1 VNRLANSTSP
11 YLQQHA
17 DNPVEWFEWGEEAF
31 EEAKRRGVPI
41 FLSVGYSA
49 CHWCH
54 VMAHESFEDPE
65 VAAQLNEAFVNVK
78 VDREERP
85 DVDAV
90 YMRAV
95 QAMTGRGG
103 WPMSVFLTPG
113 GAPFF
118 SGTYWPKEPVH
129 GMPDFPKVIAA
140 VRDAWQERRDEV
152 LGSAERI
159 ATALSEHREDE
170 AAREL
175 DPAIVDGA
183 STLVV
188 ESAWDRELGGFG
200 RAPKFPQA
208 MTIEWLLAHHVRTG
222 DGRALE
228 AAVHSLDAMARGG
241 IHDLLA
247 GGFARYSTDARWLV
261 PHFEKMLYDN
271 ALLLPAYTRA
281 AVLAH
286 RADLAAV
293 ARTTARWLLQDART
307 EEGTFISAVDADS
320 EGVEGRFY
328 VWSYDDLVAALE
340 ELGVE
345 VARWTRFLGASR
357 GGNWEGV
364 NILHEP
370 LPRARFAAQEGLDPE
385 AFATEWDRVR
395 AHLERRR
402 AERVPPGIDHKAL
415 TDWNALAVRGLVRAG
430 LDLEEPGWIT
440 TAAEVAEV
448 LHDRHTIDG
457 RLHHVR
463 TAGRTAV
470 PAFLD
475 DLALLALADLELL
488 SATGDARWYDRALA
502 LATEARERFHDPS
515 HGGWFQT
522 AQDAEPLVMRPK
534 DTFDNA
540 QPSGIAVMV
549 EVCLA
554 LAGLTGD
561 LGWRRRAEEALRL
574 VQPMAAQAPTGAGWS
589 LRQFEAIAAGPREVV
604 VVGAAGP
611 ARDELVRV
619 ARAARTPGTLVLAVD
634 DGHGDQLPLTRGRT
648 SLDGVPAAYVCRE
661 LVCERP
667 VTDPSA
673 LAEQLALADEA

>member
-1 VNRLANSTSP
+1 VNRLVRSTSP

-17 DNPVEWFEWGEEAF
+17 DNPVDWFQWGEEAF
-31 EEAKRRGVPI
+31 DEARRRGVPI

-65 VAAQLNEAFVNVK
+65 VAAALNDAFVNVK

-118 SGTYWPKEPVH
+118 SGTYWPREPVH
-129 GMPDFPKVIAA
+129 GMPDFPQVIAA

-159 ATALSEHREDE
+159 ATALSEQRDDE
-170 AAREL
+170 AAARL
-175 DPAIVDGA
+175 DPTIVDGA
-183 STLVV
+183 VTLVV
-188 ESAWDRELGGFG
+188 ERAWDRELGGFG

-208 MTIEWLLAHHVRTG
+208 MTIEWLLAHHTRTG
-222 DGRALE
+222 ASAALE

-247 GGFARYSTDARWLV
+247 GGFARYATDARWLV

-271 ALLLPAYTRA
+271 ALLLPAYARA
-281 AVLAH
+281 AVITG
-286 RADLAAV
+286 RADLATV
-293 ARTTARWLLQDART
+293 ARTTARWLLEDART

-320 EGVEGRFY
+320 EGEEGRFY
-328 VWSYDDLVAALE
+328 VWTYDDLVGALE
-340 ELGVE
+340 ELDVE
-345 VARWTRFLGASR
+345 VARWTRFLGAR
-357 GGNWEGV
+357 PGGNWEGV
-364 NILHEP
+364 NVLHEP
-370 LPRARFAAQEGLDPE
+370 VPRAAFAAQEGLEAE
-385 AFATEWDRVR
+385 AFAAEWDRVR
-395 AHLERRR
+395 SHLERRR
-402 AERVPPGIDHKAL
+402 AERVPPGVDHKAL

-430 LDLEEPGWIT
+430 LDLEVPGWIEA
-440 TAAEVAEV
+440 AAEVAEG
-448 LHDRHTIDG
+448 LHDTHVVDG

-488 SATGDARWYDRALA
+488 GATGDARWYERALA
-502 LATEARERFHDPS
+502 LATEAHERFQDAGT
-515 HGGWFQT
+515 GGWFQT
-522 AQDAEPLVMRPK
+522 AHDAEALAIRPK

-540 QPSGIAVMV
+540 QPSGTAVMI

-561 LGWRRRAEEALRL
+561 LAWRRRAEEALRL

-589 LRQFEAIAAGPREVV
+589 LRQFEAVAAGPREVV

-611 ARDELVRV
+611 ARDELVHL
-619 ARAARTPGTLVLAVD
+619 ARATRTPGTLVLAVD
-634 DGHGDQLPLTRGRT
+634 DGHGDQLPIARGRY
-648 SLDGVPAAYVCRE
+648 SIDGAPAAYVCRE

-667 VTDPSA
+667 VTEPVA
-673 LAEQLALADEA
+673 LAAQLAPAPGA